1 MAVPTQTQV
10 LQLALDTAAQLLV
23 YVELAC
29 ANPTQA
35 NIDAMV
41 QTASRSNLVIVPPKS
56 GDAAGWQKYRDSL
69 LANMQTLRQQLQRSA
84 GPIFSP
90 LTYGGW

>member
-1 MAVPTQTQV
+1 MSIPTQTQA

-35 NIDAMV
+35 NVDAMV
-41 QTASRSNLVIVPPKS
+41 VLASRSGLLVVPPKS
-56 GDAAGWQKYRDSL
+56 GNAKGWSEYRDSL
-69 LANMQTLRQQLQRSA
+69 INTMQALRQQLQRSS
-84 GPIFSP
+84 GPIWSP
-90 LTYGGW
+90 LTYR